1 MATIVTRNAVSGPYG
16 TWPSGVVVSGLPS
29 HVANRMIESGD
40 AEMSEDDLE
49 PVMSKRNNL
58 TGGVT
63 SISTLTQSQYDAL
76 SPRDPST
83 LYIIVDGAAVDLDP
97 PVFTSGAVAAA
108 IDELSGAGQ
117 VIYTATSTDAS
128 LPVSYSL
135 KPVGDYTAFSI
146 GATSGAVTLIDR
158 TYDTVPVCP

>member
-1 MATIVTRNAVSGPYG
+1 MRHLQSNNPSYDGEGSAAVGRGDRNRFRNAARNGDL
-16 TWPSGVVVSGLPS
+16 VV
-29 HVANRMIESGD
+29 
-40 AEMSEDDLE
+40 
-49 PVMSKRNNL
+49 SKRNQL
-58 TGGVT
+58 TGVIT

-117 VIYTATSTDAS
+117 VIYTATSTDAPARVVLS
-128 LPVSYSL
+128 QGLLGTHGVFNRRD
-135 KPVGDYTAFSI
+135 KRRGDA
-146 GATSGAVTLIDR
+146 DR
-158 TYDTVPVCP
+158 